1 MQSVEREQP
10 GRPMRI
16 RTLSGLQRVLTTMAL
31 AVTLAACSKTESTTA
46 IPVSDAAPAADK
58 QGSGA
63 LPNPTIGNVQHTDSA
78 SVPDPAEDQLAGAI
92 RYTCESGAEILAR
105 YDEANDVIYLRYGGS
120 RVTMQPAISA
130 SGARFVGGEWVWW
143 GKGNEAT
150 LFALQ
155 PDGETGQVI
164 ENCAEH
170 VESAQE
176 E

>member
-1 MQSVEREQP
+1 MQSIEIEQP
-10 GRPMRI
+10 GRTMRI
-16 RTLSGLQRVLTTMAL
+16 RTLSGLQRVLTTTAL
-31 AVTLAACSKTESTTA
+31 AVTLVACGKTDNTTA
-46 IPVSDAAPAADK
+46 VPISDAAPAADK
-58 QGSGA
+58 QGSEA
-63 LPNPTIGNVQHTDSA
+63 LPNPTIGNVQRTDSA

-105 YDEANDVIYLRYGGS
+105 YDESNDVIYLQHGGD

-164 ENCAEH
+164 ENCVEH
-170 VESAQE
+170 DESAQE